1 MCASKRL
8 LDSKQQF
15 YTHTQCLRY
24 IWCIYTRYSVVL
36 MQVVSDTRATKSLKR
51 QRNHQKHPFPNPKN
65 HGGGNCKKYAK
76 GISGGA
82 RAGLPAQAARL
93 THSSA
98 GTGFARKCKIA
109 PFWEKN
115 GNCRPLGR
123 FFLWRH
129 VAPASCSSGGN
140 EIWSASKLAHF
151 LFLVGIADTLR
162 VVVK

>member
-1 MCASKRL
+1 
-8 LDSKQQF
+8 
-15 YTHTQCLRY
+15 
-24 IWCIYTRYSVVL
+24 

-65 HGGGNCKKYAK
+65 HGGGNFKKYAK

-109 PFWEKN
+109 PTKLHYEIVV
-115 GNCRPLGR
+115 
-123 FFLWRH
+123 FF
-129 VAPASCSSGGN
+129 SS
-140 EIWSASKLAHF
+140 
-151 LFLVGIADTLR
+151 
-162 VVVK
+162 